1 MSENTQDKELIKEVT
16 QSEYKY
22 GFVSDIE
29 ADEIPVGLTEETIRL
44 ISKKKGEPEWLLEFR
59 LNAFEKWKNMEQ
71 PNWGHLDIPPID
83 YQSIYT
89 TRHLSRRKNSTRST
103 KSTPKSRILST
114 GSVFRS
120 TNRNDFRALLSMLS
134 WIVFR

>member
-29 ADEIPVGLTEETIRL
+29 ADEIPVGLTEETVRL
-44 ISKKKGEPEWLLEFR
+44 ISTKKGEPEWLLEFR

-71 PNWGHLDIPPID
+71 
-83 YQSIYT
+83 
-89 TRHLSRRKNSTRST
+89 
-103 KSTPKSRILST
+103 
-114 GSVFRS
+114 
-120 TNRNDFRALLSMLS
+120 
-134 WIVFR
+134 